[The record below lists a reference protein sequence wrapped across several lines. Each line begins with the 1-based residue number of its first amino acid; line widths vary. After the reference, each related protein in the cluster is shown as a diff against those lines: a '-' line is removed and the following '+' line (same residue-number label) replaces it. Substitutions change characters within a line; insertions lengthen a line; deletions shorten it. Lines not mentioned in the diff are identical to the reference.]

1 MFLASRSSFN
11 PAQRL
16 RRRQDFERVYRS
28 RQKCNNKE
36 FVVYYCA
43 NDLLLD
49 RLGLTVSRR
58 FGGAVLRNRAKR
70 LLRELFRTNTVAGVS
85 GADLVVKPNRS
96 LLETEFTELERRWRQ
111 TLRKIR
117 KRLHTT

>member
-1 MFLASRSSFN
+1 MFLASRSSFG

-28 RQKCNNKE
+28 RQRCNTRE
-36 FVVYYCA
+36 FIVYYCA
-43 NDLLLD
+43 NDRSFD

-58 FGGAVLRNRAKR
+58 FGGAVLRNRARR
-70 LLRELFRTNTVAGVS
+70 LLREIFRTNTAAGES

-96 LLETEFTELERRWRQ
+96 LLESEYTDLERRWRQ